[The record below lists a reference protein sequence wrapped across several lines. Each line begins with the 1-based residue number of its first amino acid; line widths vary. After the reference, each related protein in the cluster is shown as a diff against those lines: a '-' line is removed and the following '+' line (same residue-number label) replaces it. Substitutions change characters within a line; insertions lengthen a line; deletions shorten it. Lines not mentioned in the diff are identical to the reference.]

1 MVTIYRD
8 TVPFTAAV
16 DKETKENENKRRNEC
31 GKWRQNIRKFWI
43 FAENEIVLPKIVSV
57 FSKKKRKKMKTVVA
71 TLGMG

>member
-57 FSKKKRKKMKTVVA
+57 
-71 TLGMG
+71 